1 MRFYESPGRGVRE
14 SLNQSIEGCVT
25 QNSSSGVR
33 APNAWRVCK
42 KRLKMLTEKHK

>member
-25 QNSSSGVR
+25 QNSSSGLC
-33 APNAWRVCK
+33 APNVWRVRK
-42 KRLKMLTEKHK
+42 KRLKMLTGKHE